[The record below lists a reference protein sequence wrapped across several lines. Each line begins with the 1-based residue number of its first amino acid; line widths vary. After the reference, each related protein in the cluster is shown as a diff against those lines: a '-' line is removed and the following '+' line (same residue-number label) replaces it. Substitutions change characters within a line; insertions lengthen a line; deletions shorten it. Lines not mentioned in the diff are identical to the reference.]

1 MPTYTMKNKQT
12 GEVKDMYL
20 SFSERDELL
29 SQGEWTQELSTAS
42 FVTGVRSPLRQ
53 AGSEWR
59 NHLTR
64 IKNSSG
70 RNNTIKD

>member
-12 GEVKDMYL
+12 DEIKEMIL
-20 SFSERDELL
+20 SLSERDELMAT
-29 SQGEWTQELSTAS
+29 GEWEQQLTTPGFIS
-42 FVTGVRSPLRQ
+42 GRRSPLRQ

-64 IKNSSG
+64 IKNGSG
-70 RNNTIKD
+70 RNHTIKD